1 VRSACSAGGRAF
13 ARGRGARVAVRV
25 GLATGGSS
33 NPGHPFGGGRRTA
46 QVGGPAVSD
55 RRARRLPARSA
66 VDVRGLRD
74 ATPTARAEVLR
85 DAY

>member
-1 VRSACSAGGRAF
+1 VRSACFADGRRAF

-46 QVGGPAVSD
+46 QVGGPESSD

-66 VDVRGLRD
+66 VDVRGRATRAYGESRGLRG
-74 ATPTARAEVLR
+74 T
-85 DAY
+85 